1 MIEDE
6 CFGMVRV
13 FELDGLGEL
22 ESVEIGNDSF
32 TKTKYADP
40 QWNEIPTPGSFR
52 IQNCPKLKSIQIGN
66 RSFADYHS
74 FELNNLPSLHF
85 IDIGYYCFHYAPSFS
100 LTGLIDGLV

>member
-13 FELDGLGEL
+13 FELNGLGEL

-40 QWNEIPTPGSFR
+40 QWNEIPTQGSFQ
-52 IQNCPKLKSIQIGN
+52 IQNCPKLKSIETGAY
-66 RSFADYHS
+66 SFADYHM
-74 FELNNLPSLHF
+74 
-85 IDIGYYCFHYAPSFS
+85 FS
-100 LTGLIDGLV
+100 LTGLIV